1 VNDYLKLGIWLVAAL
16 AVFAFLW
23 HRGHLTRLGKYVGE
37 TREELRKCSWPSR
50 DELKGSTMVVF
61 LSVALLGAFTVA
73 VDFVVNW
80 LVKQILSI

>member
-1 VNDYLKLGIWLVAAL
+1 MNEYLKLGIWVVVGL

-23 HRGHLTRLGKYVGE
+23 HRGYLTRLGVYVGE

-50 DELKGSTMVVF
+50 DELKGSTLVVIV
-61 LSVALLGAFTVA
+61 SVLLLGAFTVA

>member
-1 VNDYLKLGIWLVAAL
+1 VNEYLKLGIWVVVGL
-16 AVFAFLW
+16 AVFAFFW
-23 HRGHLTRLGKYVGE
+23 HRGYLARLGVYVGE

-50 DELKGSTMVVF
+50 DELKGSTLVVIV
-61 LSVALLGAFTVA
+61 SVLLLGAFTVA